1 MNINLIYEGNKYEF
15 DIGPETNVE
24 YVKDLSGKI
33 FGSEM
38 DIFYKEENL
47 SKYGEKALIK
57 DIIPIGDENIIIN
70 VQKINS
76 KVINSKAS
84 TSISNSP
91 KINSF
96 CDNEQY
102 YQSLKKKFMDVES
115 DYSKT
120 INDTISYEH
129 ILDDRFNKIIKIIKD
144 LKKQSKDIIKKTEN
158 FYSNNNNFDELEN
171 FFRNNQTSKNLNDE
185 DIKNIEN
192 KLNILSTNYK
202 YIEAQNNFQKNIILY
217 LQSKIELFL
226 KIKTQLQELEN
237 KDNFDDMIKEIEKL
251 FLEFEKSND
260 NYKPIKLKFTNLNL
274 KIEPEEMELLKMK
287 KKNKKAFNLSDIPDD
302 LKKKPN
308 ISSKSP
314 TKILNHTKNDI
325 LHNHKPFG
333 VFKISNLRKLNN
345 LESLKTHKNINSLT
359 SIELKSL
366 TNQNKTLESEK
377 SEVNNSQIINNSK
390 PIQLF
395 SNHLIKNINVDINK
409 KFLYNNNLAQ
419 EISPI
424 KKKRLNN
431 TLENKQAV
439 IPRILNK
446 PTFEIEK
453 THLSNTL
460 PKLNENENLKKLK
473 SDINIPFISKRLN
486 TSKSNHIEEKITSK
500 ENKII
505 TDDNKINF
513 KKNEDNRINDKKKEE
528 NNDTFESKK
537 IKFNSKKDIK
547 QNNKIVFNMIPSER
561 SAKKSKTNIVIK
573 LIDNEE
579 NIEDENKKKKNEE
592 FTERKQIRNRSK
604 KLLSTTSKESV
615 SIDKEKIIKVGS
627 FNSPTIVDRNKDNKE
642 KNKLNYSSSN
652 ASPNIIDRNKDNKE
666 KNKLNISSSNASSN
680 IIDRKKDILKE
691 KNKLNNYLNLKED
704 NEEIN
709 LNKKRS
715 KNTTLKIPEVKS
727 DIVQKMKK
735 KNMTVKKLGI
745 EFENTDDEK
754 DNSFLKIKNSNSE
767 LTKENI
773 QKLTKNLSNKRII
786 NYKGF
791 PNNNPIINNN
801 EVNNSLNKNK
811 NTKESLK
818 KPINSNS
825 DIENSNNDSK
835 NSESDSL
842 SDNHTADKRK
852 KKKKQV
858 NKYDFII

>member
-144 LKKQSKDIIKKTEN
+144 LKKQSKDIIKKIEN

-547 QNNKIVFNMIPSER
+547 QNNKIVFNMVPSER

-652 ASPNIIDRNKDNKE
+652 ASPNIIDRNKDYKE

-801 EVNNSLNKNK
+801 EVNNSLNKSK

>member
-15 DIGPETNVE
+15 DIGPDTNVE

-33 FGSEM
+33 FGNEM

-47 SKYGEKALIK
+47 SKFGDKALIK
-57 DIIPIGDENIIIN
+57 DIIPISDENIIIN
-70 VQKINS
+70 VQRLNS

-84 TSISNSP
+84 TSITNSP
-91 KINSF
+91 NINSI

-102 YQSLKKKFMDVES
+102 YQSLKKKFMDVEN

-129 ILDDRFNKIIKIIKD
+129 ILDDRFNKIIKIIKE
-144 LKKQSKDIIKKTEN
+144 LKKQSKDIIKKIEN

-537 IKFNSKKDIK
+537 IKFNSKKNIK

-735 KNMTVKKLGI
+735 KNMTIKKLGI

-801 EVNNSLNKNK
+801 EVNNSLNKSK